1 MKCLLIST
9 VIQGVI
15 DNFLEVQF
23 AAENPLLL
31 REFHLQHPFETLHID
46 PMIIYNLRSK
56 CRYVFSVNRNTKPCN
71 A

>member
-31 REFHLQHPFETLHID
+31 REFHL
-46 PMIIYNLRSK
+46 
-56 CRYVFSVNRNTKPCN
+56 
-71 A
+71 